1 MAREDRLLSVCQRKL
16 CPVADVKVAQRFR
29 LALEMYEFGERM
41 HRASLRRRHPD
52 ASESEIAA
60 MLRAWRQSRPGAP
73 SGDADGV
80 ASRRFT

>member
-1 MAREDRLLSVCQRKL
+1 MCQRKL